1 MAPTLFFMIFS
12 VFLYTRFTVRS
23 TAEPMTKFKAFFKE
37 YYAKAY
43 FLALNITHDQN
54 DKITDGMWEH
64 ILDMAEGT
72 TLVSEEDLAA
82 LVNDASAREALHDIM
97 LCDEAANARMGS
109 VPDIDRE
116 WKHFTGRRRIY
127 NKVYVMLAAAA
138 ALLAVIFVLWTT
150 SRDQN
155 VIYTTDTQPKSII
168 ITSDQ
173 GPDRVLE
180 SNRMVC
186 RNTER

>member
-1 MAPTLFFMIFS
+1 
-12 VFLYTRFTVRS
+12 
-23 TAEPMTKFKAFFKE
+23 MTKFKAFFKE

-138 ALLAVIFVLWTT
+138 ALLAVVFVLWTT

-155 VIYTTDTQPKSII
+155 VIYTIDTQPNLAEGLIFYDDVTLRDI
-168 ITSDQ
+168 LLQ
-173 GPDRVLE
+173 LGR
-180 SNRMVC
+180 
-186 RNTER
+186 

>member
-1 MAPTLFFMIFS
+1 
-12 VFLYTRFTVRS
+12 
-23 TAEPMTKFKAFFKE
+23 
-37 YYAKAY
+37 
-43 FLALNITHDQN
+43 
-54 DKITDGMWEH
+54 
-64 ILDMAEGT
+64 MAEGT
-72 TLVSEEDLAA
+72 TLVSDEDLAA

-109 VPDIDRE
+109 MPDINHE
-116 WKHFTGRRRIY
+116 WKHFIGRRRIY

-138 ALLAVIFVLWTT
+138 ALLAVVFVLWTT
-150 SRDQN
+150 NRDQN
-155 VIYTTDTQPKSII
+155 VIYTTDTQPKSVI

-173 GPDRVLE
+173 GPDKVLE